1 MAVVGAIIGAGFV
14 SGKEVVSFFGSWG
27 YFSLFLIALVG
38 ALFFFCFYI
47 FSKLGKNLRPKSI
60 SDLTSVMFGKAGV
73 FVDFAFILS
82 SFITLSSMI
91 AGSDAIGLVMF
102 GAGYNFCYISILTV
116 MIVVIVVSVG
126 LKFIYK
132 ITDAILP
139 VMLVLILI
147 VSLTFLFG
155 TARQTI
161 SADNTS
167 GSAFSAIVYFVLY
180 VFMNTF
186 SNIFIIAKTSQ
197 YMSKK
202 QIGLA
207 CGISAGI
214 LAFLVGLIL
223 ITIMHGGDEIF
234 VSDMPML
241 AVANGINKTFGVIY
255 AIVLWLAIFTTI
267 CVVAYTIVEWLF
279 QYIKNKF
286 VCSVVTLSLG
296 FVFSRF
302 GFSTIVDIFYPIEGI
317 FGGIFIVYSVAYY
330 FKTKKQFL
338 LKEYSNINAGKTAE
352 SVEFASNDIF
362 ADARQYEQ
370 HLLSLQ
376 NLQQNSSNCDKTT
389 RFATTADKT
398 ERFATTDNKF
408 ATSGNNFE
416 KLATK
421 SKNKQVISTTGNKF
435 AKYSTK
441 NAKSRKFSTPK
452 PKISQKHKKMSK
464 PDTMRKN
471 LTNANSFATITQ
483 NTVKNSQSGDIRSIK
498 VQKTD
503 TGFKITKR

>member
-1 MAVVGAIIGAGFV
+1 MKKSFIFTFIMAVVGAIIGAGFV

-60 SDLTSVMFGKAGV
+60 SDLTSAMFGKAGV

-302 GFSTIVDIFYPIEGI
+302 GFSTIVDIFYPVEGI
-317 FGGIFIVYSVAYY
+317 FGGIFIVYSVVYY
-330 FKTKKQFL
+330 FKTQKQFL

-362 ADARQYEQ
+362 ADARQYGQ

-376 NLQQNSSNCDKTT
+376 NLRQNSSTCDKTT
-389 RFATTADKT
+389 NFATTANKT
-398 ERFATTDNKF
+398 TKF
-408 ATSGNNFE
+408 A
-416 KLATK
+416 AK
-421 SKNKQVISTTGNKF
+421 SKNREVISTTINKF
-435 AKYSTK
+435 AKASTK
-441 NAKSRKFSTPK
+441 NAKTGKSATPK

-471 LTNANSFATITQ
+471 LTNANSFSTITQ
-483 NTVKNSQSGDIRSIK
+483 NSVKNSQSGDIMSIK